1 MHKPLAYH
9 IDEAA
14 KVSGIG
20 RSKLY
25 EAVAAGALRAVKCGR
40 RTLIRTE
47 DLEAFIANLPILNTG
62 RAA

>member
-20 RSKLY
+20 RSKIY
-25 EAVAAGALRAVKCGR
+25 EAVGEGALKAVKCGR
-40 RTLIRTE
+40 RTLIKTE
-47 DLEAFIANLPILNTG
+47 DLEAFIASLPALVTG